1 MARIPI
7 ADLEKMVQSK
17 YVCTMKIKL
26 SDEILGDNKKH
37 IMEFD
42 IFDGFAY
49 CADYNGKEYYMTF
62 PKKEFVKLS
71 KEIEKSA
78 REYLSLDEHTPL
90 TEQHLLASYNT
101 LYVNE

>member
-1 MARIPI
+1 MSRISI
-7 ADLEKMVQSK
+7 SDLEKMTQAN

-26 SDEILGDNKKH
+26 ADDILGDNKKH

-49 CADYNGKEYYMTF
+49 CADYNGKEYYMMF
-62 PKKEFVKLS
+62 PKKEFIKLS
-71 KEIEKSA
+71 KDMEKEA
-78 REYLSLDEHTPL
+78 RDYLSLDEHAPL
-90 TEQHLLASYNT
+90 EEKELLATYNT

>member
-1 MARIPI
+1 
-7 ADLEKMVQSK
+7 
-17 YVCTMKIKL
+17 MKIKL
-26 SDEILGDNKKH
+26 ADDILGDNKKH

-62 PKKEFVKLS
+62 PKKEFIKLS
-71 KEIEKSA
+71 KDMEKSA
-78 REYLSLDEHTPL
+78 REYLSLDEHEPL

-101 LYVNE
+101 LCVNE